1 MTDPKGPRSGSSGS
15 SGSGSGSG
23 SRGSGPGTSGPGA
36 SGSRASGPRA
46 SGPKAPGAK
55 AAGAKPPAPSRTTG
69 SKPTGSKP
77 TGSKPTGSKPTPQTP
92 RKTGSGSG
100 TSPSSGTPSRTGSGP
115 RSAPGSKATSP
126 PDPRRRVPRPTPAG
140 GRTGQAR
147 GGPGQSGGS
156 GGGSRPQRATAQ
168 SRPTAQKRPASARPT
183 TTKRAPR
190 PRTPTLR
197 LGSPRPRLRLVS
209 LGLALILLVF
219 VVRLFQVQA
228 VDAGAYAAK
237 ANVNRYVPV
246 KLAAERGAITDR
258 DGVDLATTVDAYDIT
273 ADPSL
278 LAPDKIKIQDAPRQA
293 AALLA
298 PILHEDRAALA
309 KKLATPG
316 SRYVR
321 LSRQQ
326 TPQVWKQIKD
336 LRKQLDAKA
345 AKQPRSERRPNV
357 LVGIFADKH
366 SKRVYPNKDLASGV
380 LGFVNSEGRGGGGL
394 EARLDRQ
401 LAGKDGKLVYAQSGG
416 RRVPTAGAQEH
427 PAVPGTD
434 VELTLDRD
442 IQWMAQQAITKQVAA
457 SQADR
462 GYVVV
467 QDTKT
472 GEILALANAP
482 GFDPNDISKA
492 DPEALGNAALTDAF
506 EPGSTSKLMSMA
518 AVLEEGVATPATRVT
533 VPNRLHRGDRNFADD
548 IDHPTWHLTLNGVLA
563 KSSNIGT
570 ILATEQLGRTRQE
583 ANRVL
588 HSYLRKFGL
597 GQPTGLG
604 FPGETPGL
612 LAPPQKWS
620 TSQQYTIPF
629 GQGLSLNAVQAAS
642 VYSAIA
648 NGGERIAPT
657 LIRGTTGPDGR
668 YRPAPQP
675 PKSRVVSEKTARTL
689 ATMLESV
696 VDDKEGTGAK
706 AKIDGYRVGGK
717 TGTSN
722 RVDPKTGRYHGYT
735 ASFAGFAPADQPRI
749 TVYCAVQ
756 NPTRGS
762 YFGGQVCGPIYQQV
776 MEFALKTLQVPPSGA
791 QPPRLPVTF
800 KPGE

>member
-1 MTDPKGPRSGSSGS
+1 MTDPKGPRSGS
-15 SGSGSGSG
+15 GSGSGA
-23 SRGSGPGTSGPGA
+23 RGSGP
-36 SGSRASGPRA
+36 RASGPRA
-46 SGPKAPGAK
+46 SGPKPPGAK
-55 AAGAKPPAPSRTTG
+55 TTGAKSTGPA
-69 SKPTGSKP
+69 KPTGPAKSSAAKP
-77 TGSKPTGSKPTPQTP
+77 SGPQAPGSKTPNP
-92 RKTGSGSG
+92 KISGPEPAGPKAAPRSSRKTGSDSG
-100 TSPSSGTPSRTGSGP
+100 ARPASSARSRTGSG
-115 RSAPGSKATSP
+115 AGSKAPSP

-156 GGGSRPQRATAQ
+156 GRSQRATAQ
-168 SRPTAQKRPASARPT
+168 SRPASARPT

-209 LGLALILLVF
+209 LALALILLVF

-228 VDAGAYAAK
+228 VDADAYAAK

-336 LRKQLDAKA
+336 LRKELDAKA
-345 AKQPRSERRPNV
+345 AEQPKSERRPNV

-442 IQWMAQQAITKQVAA
+442 IQWMAQQAITRQVAA

-518 AVLEEGVATPATRVT
+518 AVLEEGAATPATRVT
-533 VPNRLHRGDRNFADD
+533 VPNRLHRGDRNFSDD

-588 HSYLRKFGL
+588 YSYLRKFGL

-675 PKSRVVSEKTARTL
+675 HKSRVVSEKTARTL

-735 ASFAGFAPADQPRI
+735 ASFAGFAPADQPRV

>member
-1 MTDPKGPRSGSSGS
+1 MTEPKGPRSGG

-23 SRGSGPGTSGPGA
+23 SGAGSGAGSKGPGT
-36 SGSRASGPRA
+36 
-46 SGPKAPGAK
+46 
-55 AAGAKPPAPSRTTG
+55 
-69 SKPTGSKP
+69 
-77 TGSKPTGSKPTPQTP
+77 
-92 RKTGSGSG
+92 
-100 TSPSSGTPSRTGSGP
+100 
-115 RSAPGSKATSP
+115 
-126 PDPRRRVPRPTPAG
+126 PDPRRRVPRPAQAP
-140 GRTGQAR
+140 GRTGQSGSGQKSAGQKSAGQR
-147 GGPGQSGGS
+147 PAAAKSAAQPPSGRKAAAPKPAGQSQNKGTGQNRTPS
-156 GGGSRPQRATAQ
+156 QRPAAKRTPA
-168 SRPTAQKRPASARPT
+168 PKRPPAA
-183 TTKRAPR
+183 RAPR
-190 PRTPTLR
+190 PRAGVIR

-209 LGLALILLVF
+209 LGLTLILLVF

-246 KLAAERGAITDR
+246 KLTAERGAITDR

-278 LAPDKIKIQDAPRQA
+278 LAPDKIKIPDAPQQA

-298 PILHEDRAALA
+298 PVLGEDRAALA
-309 KKLATPG
+309 KKLAAPG

-336 LRKQLDAKA
+336 LRASLDAKA
-345 AKQPRSERRPNV
+345 AKLPKKQRRPNV

-394 EARLDRQ
+394 EARLDKQ

-416 RRVPTAGAQEH
+416 RRVPTADTQEH

-442 IQWMAQQAITKQVAA
+442 IQWMAQQAITKQVAE
-457 SQADR
+457 SRADR

-467 QDTKT
+467 QDTTT

-492 DPEALGNAALTDAF
+492 DPDALGNAALTDAF

-518 AVLEEGVATPATRVT
+518 AVLEEGAATPATRVT
-533 VPNRLHRGDRNFADD
+533 VPNRLHRGDRLFSDD

-570 ILATEQLGRTRQE
+570 ILATEQLGETRQE

-588 HSYLRKFGL
+588 HSYLSKFGI
-597 GQPTGLG
+597 GKPTGLG

-612 LAPPQKWS
+612 LAAPQKWS

-642 VYSAIA
+642 VYSTIA

-668 YRPAPQP
+668 YRPAPRP
-675 PKSRVVSEKTARTL
+675 EKNRVVSGKTAKTL
-689 ATMLESV
+689 AAMLESV

-756 NPTRGS
+756 NPTKGS
-762 YFGGQVCGPIYQQV
+762 YFGGQVCGPIYKQV